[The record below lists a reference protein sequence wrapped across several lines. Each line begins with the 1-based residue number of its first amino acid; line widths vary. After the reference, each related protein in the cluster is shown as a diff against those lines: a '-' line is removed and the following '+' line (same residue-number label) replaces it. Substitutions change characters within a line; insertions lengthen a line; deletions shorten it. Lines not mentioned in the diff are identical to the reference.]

1 MALWLAMTAV
11 PAEAVTLW
19 SDSGATRIHDSG
31 AGLDILEG
39 AVKRDD
45 SSRDTLYFK
54 FHLNPLSDATT
65 EDYFAA
71 FELYEG
77 DAERLGIGNAL
88 KAWAYSAFF
97 NLDETGDPSKVAG
110 YLDLRSSRPE
120 PATGGASSNYELP
133 RRGTERT
140 IVFKVQYVAGGDDLV
155 TVWLNPDLGPGAN
168 EVYQPE
174 SLTTR
179 FNANASFD
187 EIRLRHGGGG
197 GGWTFSDMAVAT
209 SFSDFV
215 DTSSAKPG
223 GETPGSGPAALS
235 FSFQSWQRD
244 QGLPHRSIRALA
256 QTRDGY
262 LWTGSDDGLTR
273 FDGVRFVAFDLQS
286 GWHSG
291 PVRVLFG
298 DSRGALWIGTAESGL
313 IRRQDGKSTTFTTR
327 EGIPS
332 GSITA
337 LAEDRE
343 GRLWVGTETGLAVW
357 RDGQFVRPAGAA
369 EFDGKPITTLFHD
382 RQGNLWIG
390 ARGAGVFQFRSGQ
403 FIPLRDAAVAGLLQD
418 PHCLLVDQ
426 AGRTWIGAGDDVVL
440 CRDGDQWRRYRIP
453 RHSARPY
460 VSALAEEP
468 DGTVWAGSVSEGL
481 FQFKGGK
488 LTAINA
494 SSGLS
499 DNLVESLLVD
509 REGKLWVGTD
519 SGLNRLR
526 RKYLFVFSQ
535 EEGLGYGAV
544 LGLAE
549 VAPGVIWAAKPAD
562 GLYRWE
568 GRTFSRLNAAGLP
581 PHDPRVNAL
590 LVARDGSCWVASARG
605 LLRFKDPQA
614 VADESRLMGLT
625 NLTVIALAEDLEGR
639 IWAGTREGELWRLG
653 RGKWVQQSNAWQ
665 NHPVTAIVPNKDGSI
680 WIGTEGKGIYRL
692 RPDGRAHFDKSAGLL
707 SDSIRTLYLAADG
720 ALWIGTAGGGL
731 SCLKDE
737 RIKAVTT
744 REGLPDNTI
753 SQILEDNA
761 GRLWLGGSRGIACVS
776 ARESDELA
784 NGRITAFSPQVYG
797 RTDGMPAEECAGG
810 FFPAGLKTKAGL
822 LWFSTLKGI
831 AVADPRHHPANAPA
845 PTVVLEEI
853 LVDGVPM
860 REIAEPAAAAGPPGS
875 GKTATST
882 LRIQPGRHRFELQY
896 TGLSFD
902 ALDQMRFRYRLEGL
916 DADWVEA
923 GSRRTAFYNYVPPG
937 NYRFRVIACNG
948 DGAWNETGA
957 TLALIISPYFWQK
970 PWVIGLTCLGLLI
983 SVGGGAR
990 LAEKRKLHS
999 RMKRLEQERALE
1011 SERAR
1016 IARDLHDEM
1025 GAKLCRISFLSEHAR
1040 RTAGTPS
1047 EVQQQ
1052 IDSISDASREVL
1064 HSLDEIVWAVNPK
1077 NDSLEHLVSYIGQYA
1092 QDYFQ
1097 MTGIECEVDIS
1108 PQFPPHPLS
1117 SQVRHHLFLA
1127 AHEAF
1132 TNLLKHSGAT
1142 RARVAMTCGDGTF
1155 ELTASDNGR
1164 GFDLANR
1171 ESRAAE
1177 ITDSGNGLRNMRQRM
1192 ADIGGRC
1199 EIQTGSAK
1207 GTTIHFILPL
1217 KALPKER

>member
-1 MALWLAMTAV
+1 MVWLASVAFPARAV
-11 PAEAVTLW
+11 VLW
-19 SDSGATRIHDSG
+19 SDSGATLVHNTG
-31 AGLDILEG
+31 AGRDILEG

-54 FHLNPLSDATT
+54 FHVNPLADATT

-88 KAWAYSAFF
+88 KAWGYSAFF
-97 NLDETGDPSKVAG
+97 NPGDNGDPGKAG
-110 YLDLRSSRPE
+110 YIDLRSSRPE
-120 PATGGASSNYELP
+120 PPSAGTLANYELP

-140 IVFKVQYVAGGDDLV
+140 VVFKVQYVAGGDDLV

-179 FNANASFD
+179 FSANASFD
-187 EIRLRHGGGG
+187 EIRLRHSGGG

-209 SFSDFV
+209 SFSDFA

-223 GETPGSGPAALS
+223 GEPSGLAALA
-235 FSFQSWQRD
+235 FNFRSWRREH
-244 QGLPHRSIRALA
+244 GLPHKSIRALA

-262 LWTGSDDGLTR
+262 LWTGSEDGLAR
-273 FDGVRFVAFDLQS
+273 FDGVRFVMFERQE
-286 GWHSG
+286 GWQPG
-291 PVRVLFG
+291 PVSVLYG
-298 DSRGALWIGTAESGL
+298 DSHGALWIGTSERGL
-313 IRRQDGKSTTFTTR
+313 TRLQAGRFTTFTTF
-327 EGIPS
+327 EGVPS
-332 GSITA
+332 GAINV
-337 LAEDRE
+337 LAEDNE
-343 GRLWVGTETGLAVW
+343 GRLWVGGESGLAVW
-357 RDGQFVRPAGAA
+357 REGRFVRLTTLAA
-369 EFDGKPITTLFHD
+369 LDEKPITTLFKD
-382 RQGNLWIG
+382 RQANLWIG
-390 ARGAGVFQFRSGQ
+390 ARGVGVFQLRSGQ
-403 FIPLRDAAVAGLLQD
+403 LIPLTDVSVADLLLET
-418 PHCLLVDQ
+418 HCILVDQ
-426 AGRTWIGAGDDVVL
+426 ENRIWIGASGDFVL
-440 CRDGDQWRRYRIP
+440 CREGDQWRRFRIP
-453 RHSARPY
+453 RHSTPRH
-460 VSALAEEP
+460 VRALAEES

-499 DNLVESLLVD
+499 DNLVSALLVD

-526 RKYLFVFSQ
+526 RKSIFVFGQ
-535 EEGLGYGAV
+535 EEGLGQGAV

-549 VAPGVIWAAKPAD
+549 VAPGVVWAAKPSD

-568 GRTFSRLNAAGLP
+568 GRSFGRLNAAGLP
-581 PHDPRVNAL
+581 PRDPRVSAL
-590 LVARDGSCWVASARG
+590 LVARDGSCWVACARG

-625 NLTVIALAEDLEGR
+625 NLTVIALAEDSDGN
-639 IWAGTREGELWRLG
+639 IWAGTREGELWRLS
-653 RGKWVQQSNAWQ
+653 RGKWEQPNLWQ
-665 NHPVTAIVPNKDGSI
+665 NHAVTALVPAQDGSM
-680 WIGTEGKGIYRL
+680 WIGTEGKGIFGIGRDPRL
-692 RPDGRAHFDKSAGLL
+692 HFDKGSGMA
-707 SDSIRTLYLAADG
+707 SDSVRALYLGTDG
-720 ALWIGTAGGGL
+720 TLWIGTAGGGL
-731 SCLKDE
+731 SRLKNGKI
-737 RIKAVTT
+737 RTFTT
-744 REGLPDNTI
+744 REGLPHHTI
-753 SQILEDNA
+753 SQILEDAA
-761 GRLWLGGSRGIACVS
+761 GRLWLGGNRGIACIS
-776 ARESDELA
+776 ARELEDLTS
-784 NGRITAFSPQVYG
+784 GRIATVHPRVYD
-797 RTDGMPAEECAGG
+797 RTDGMLSEESTGG
-810 FFPAGLKTKAGL
+810 FFPAGLKTKSGL
-822 LWFSTLKGI
+822 LWFSTSKGI
-831 AVADPRHHPANAPA
+831 AVADPRHHPTNAPA
-845 PTVVLEEI
+845 PTVVLEEV

-860 REIAEPAAAAGPPGS
+860 REIAKPASATDPPGS
-875 GKTATST
+875 GKATTST
-882 LRIQPGRHRFELQY
+882 LRIHPGRHRFELQY
-896 TGLSFD
+896 TGLNFD

-937 NYRFRVIACNG
+937 DYRFRVIACNG
-948 DGAWNETGA
+948 DGIWNETGVA
-957 TLALIISPYFWQK
+957 LALIVSPYFWQK
-970 PWVIGLTCLGLLI
+970 PWVIGLTCLGLLV
-983 SVGGGAR
+983 SVGGGVR
-990 LAEKRKLHS
+990 FIEKRKLNR

-1025 GAKLCRISFLSEHAR
+1025 GAKLCRISYLSEHAR
-1040 RTAGTPS
+1040 RTAGTPP

-1132 TNLLKHSGAT
+1132 TNILKHSCAT
-1142 RARVAMTCGDGTF
+1142 HAKIIMTCGNATF

-1164 GFDLANR
+1164 GFDPTAQ
-1171 ESRAAE
+1171 ESRSAE
-1177 ITDSGNGLRNMRQRM
+1177 MTDPGNGLRNIRQRM
-1192 ADIGGRC
+1192 KDIGGRC
-1199 EIQTGSAK
+1199 EIKTDSGK

-1217 KALPKER
+1217 KTLPKER